1 MSRGKQ
7 EKRIFRGLQS
17 DVWCTQKT
25 AQIIRIITAPPFMI
39 AALLL
44 VLGLIPIGFYTGITD
59 QCVAWIGLV
68 LLPLLAY
75 PLHFIIPELRKTGR
89 EGQRKAAFIFSLV
102 GYVMCFAYSFY
113 TASEKLKFVFFV
125 YFFTVVL
132 LTVMN
137 KLLHIRASGHAASA
151 ISPCVFSGLY
161 AGTWSCLL
169 FGAVFL
175 LSIWSSLYLKRH
187 KPSDITSGVCAF
199 GLALL
204 LSYWILC

>member
-1 MSRGKQ
+1 MNNHKPSGI
-7 EKRIFRGLQS
+7 E
-17 DVWCTQKT
+17 KT

-75 PLHFIIPELRKTGR
+75 PLHYIIPELRKTGR

-161 AGTWSCLL
+161 AGTWS
-169 FGAVFL
+169 
-175 LSIWSSLYLKRH
+175 
-187 KPSDITSGVCAF
+187 
-199 GLALL
+199 
-204 LSYWILC
+204 

>member
-1 MSRGKQ
+1 MSRVKQ
-7 EKRIFRGLQS
+7 EKRILNNHKPSGIE
-17 DVWCTQKT
+17 KT

-75 PLHFIIPELRKTGR
+75 PLHYIIPELRKTGR
-89 EGQRKAAFIFSLV
+89 EGQRKTAFIFSLV

-113 TASEKLKFVFFV
+113 TASEKLK
-125 YFFTVVL
+125 TVVL

>member
-1 MSRGKQ
+1 MNNHKPSGI
-7 EKRIFRGLQS
+7 E
-17 DVWCTQKT
+17 KT

-68 LLPLLAY
+68 LLPLLA
-75 PLHFIIPELRKTGR
+75 RKT
-89 EGQRKAAFIFSLV
+89 AFIFSLV

>member
-1 MSRGKQ
+1 MDR
-7 EKRIFRGLQS
+7 
-17 DVWCTQKT
+17 V
-25 AQIIRIITAPPFMI
+25 
-39 AALLL
+39 
-44 VLGLIPIGFYTGITD
+44 GIT
-59 QCVAWIGLV
+59 
-68 LLPLLAY
+68 
-75 PLHFIIPELRKTGR
+75 
-89 EGQRKAAFIFSLV
+89 AFIFSLV